1 MLSEEFIWEFKDKV
15 TSERISFDRILTE
28 NFVHEFKDKVD
39 FDNIFG
45 ILNKDL
51 EIISIDEILNDD
63 EVDLETISSKD
74 EI

>member
-15 TSERISFDRILTE
+15 SSEKISFDRILTE
-28 NFVHEFKDKVD
+28 YFIREFKDKVD

-51 EIISIDEILNDD
+51 EIISIDEIVNDD
-63 EVDLETISSKD
+63 EVDLEIIFPKD